1 MYDREKEIDEALATG
16 NIALS
21 RLEDARRMLNGAG
34 GWGVIDILG
43 GGMLSTYM
51 KHSKMRQARKSVNE
65 AQDALRNY
73 GRELGDVQGI
83 GDVNVE
89 VGEFFKFADYFFDGF
104 LADMMVQTRIS
115 RARREVDSAID
126 RIQRMQR
133 RLTVMRTFS

>member
-34 GWGVIDILG
+34 VWGVIDILG

-65 AQDALRNY
+65 ARDALRNY

-89 VGEFFKFADYFFDGF
+89 VGEFLQFADYFFDGF